1 MGGVVCVGR
10 RARALHGRFTQRAL
24 LHRTPRMRRVNG
36 RCGLRVAN
44 ETTATQPHTLLF
56 LRSAPRV
63 AWYCRGDRVG
73 YVLLL
78 GRGAAFAP
86 SRPRHGCGAL
96 LRWGGGR
103 RGWGTSAGGREV
115 GKGRRGAWQ
124 HVPTHTSVPMPIA
137 RSLRVVQCHLSLG
150 SCRHPVESGHAPA
163 DRSATWLRF
172 RGGSSSLPITLQRAT
187 AVCRCVRTVRAPHP
201 SSSRASTPFRARLSR
216 RPASPPR

>member
-1 MGGVVCVGR
+1 MPSGVRVWEVLSVVDGG
-10 RARALHGRFTQRAL
+10 HGRFTQRAL

-36 RCGLRVAN
+36 RCGLGVAN
-44 ETTATQPHTLLF
+44 ETAATQPHTLLF

-103 RGWGTSAGGREV
+103 RG
-115 GKGRRGAWQ
+115 GRRRAARRLGRGEGARGNTCPRTLRFSCRLRAHCESRDAICRW
-124 HVPTHTSVPMPIA
+124 A
-137 RSLRVVQCHLSLG
+137 RVATRLRVGTH
-150 SCRHPVESGHAPA
+150 
-163 DRSATWLRF
+163 
-172 RGGSSSLPITLQRAT
+172 LPIGARHGCGSGVGASASPLHCSERP
-187 AVCRCVRTVRAPHP
+187 RCVGVCGRCARRTPPR
-201 SSSRASTPFRARLSR
+201 RARHGFGRLEGPVR
-216 RPASPPR
+216 RSGV